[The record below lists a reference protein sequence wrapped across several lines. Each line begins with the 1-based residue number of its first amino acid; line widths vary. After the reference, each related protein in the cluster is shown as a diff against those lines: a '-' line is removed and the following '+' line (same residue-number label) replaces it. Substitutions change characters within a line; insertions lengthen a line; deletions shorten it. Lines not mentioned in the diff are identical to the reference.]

1 MVTTLR
7 TRLSRAGA
15 RWQRCFS
22 LRLGARSV
30 VDLAGRSQARGLP
43 SSRCPGMRGHTWS
56 RSARLAGRSQARG
69 LSSSRCPGVRGHTG
83 SRSAQPCQRTPAQPS
98 AAQRTP
104 AHPSAPQ
111 RTPAHPSAAHS
122 GASNCGFQDD
132 RRGRGQTRRNSHA
145 DADLAGLGPTPRCV
159 RCAAAALRHGRRSLR
174 HTLEQGLG
182 EAFATEVRLA
192 WTQVYGVIADTMQ
205 QAGRV
210 SEPA

>member
-1 MVTTLR
+1 MNSSFCTHGQGHLKGDNAPHPIGPRWRLLAALLLLALR
-7 TRLSRAGA
+7 SLWRCRLAS
-15 RWQRCFS
+15 
-22 LRLGARSV
+22 
-30 VDLAGRSQARGLP
+30 RSQARGLP
-43 SSRCPGMRGHTWS
+43 SSRCPGVRGHTW
-56 RSARLAGRSQARG
+56 
-69 LSSSRCPGVRGHTG
+69 
-83 SRSAQPCQRTPAQPS
+83 SRSAQPCQRTPA
-98 AAQRTP
+98 
-104 AHPSAPQ
+104 HPSAPQ
-111 RTPAHPSAAHS
+111 RSPAHPSAAHS
-122 GASNCGFQDD
+122 GAFNCGFQDD